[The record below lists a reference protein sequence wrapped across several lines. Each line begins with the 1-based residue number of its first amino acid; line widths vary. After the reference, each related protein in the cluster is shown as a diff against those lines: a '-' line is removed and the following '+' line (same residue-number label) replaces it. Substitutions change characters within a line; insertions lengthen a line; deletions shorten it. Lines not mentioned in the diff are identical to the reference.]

1 MGELLSEFGSSLA
14 QAWPSLQSTVLH
26 LLMAFVLGKAL
37 AWVYIRTH
45 RGVSYS
51 RSTTQALVLL
61 CLIVTLVMLAIGDS
75 LARAF
80 GLFGALALIR
90 FRTPVKD
97 TRDTVFLFLAV
108 AMGIS
113 VGAQNLLLSAVGGG
127 FALLVALYLDWVRF
141 GQRVSGDGVLRLNL
155 PAAGPA
161 STDLHAML
169 KRFCR
174 SFSVLQVREGLVD
187 GELELAYQLEMS
199 DPGRSIELVADVRGL
214 AGARDVSI
222 SMQTE
227 HEEL

>member
-1 MGELLSEFGSSLA
+1 MGELLSEFGSAVTLA
-14 QAWPSLQSTVLH
+14 LPSLQATLLY
-26 LLMAFVLGKAL
+26 LLMSFVLGKAL

-61 CLIVTLVMLAIGDS
+61 CLIVTLVMLAIGES

-113 VGAQNLLLSAVGGG
+113 VGSQNLLLSAVGGG

-141 GQRVSGDGVLRLNL
+141 GQRVTGDGVLRLNL
-155 PAAGPA
+155 PAAESATGE
-161 STDLHAML
+161 LHAML

-174 SFSVLQVREGLVD
+174 SFSVLQVREGLTE

-199 DPGRSIELVADVRGL
+199 DPSRSVQLVAGVRGL
-214 AGARDVSI
+214 AGVRDVSI